1 MRWAQLLLLAPA
13 ARGFSFDVPTGKVEC
28 FQELANASDHVA
40 GDWQV
45 SRHKDDA
52 ELLTLDVQVT
62 SPDGNHVY
70 KVESEM
76 SGAFDYFATVEGVYS
91 FCFSNRDGPP
101 KKVVAKIGVG
111 EPPDLIQLAK
121 TEHLT
126 PIEERIKNLHESMNA
141 VRDLQD
147 QLRDQ
152 DEAHDKMSR
161 STKSWLLYFTMLEAI
176 VLVAVSLWQI
186 LYLRSFFE
194 VKRVV

>member
-1 MRWAQLLLLAPA
+1 MSKLIKDA
-13 ARGFSFDVPTGKVEC
+13 AHEAESHEPKHHGLPTLNVRVVSPEGSEVYSATGEAHGSFD
-28 FQELANASDHVA
+28 
-40 GDWQV
+40 
-45 SRHKDDA
+45 
-52 ELLTLDVQVT
+52 
-62 SPDGNHVY
+62 Y
-70 KVESEM
+70 
-76 SGAFDYFATVEGVYS
+76 YATVEGVYQ
-91 FCFSNRDGPP
+91 FCFKNPMGPT
-101 KKVVAKIGVG
+101 KEVVSKIHVG

-147 QLRDQ
+147 QLAAQ
-152 DEAHDKMSR
+152 DELHHKMTR
-161 STKSWLLYFTMLEAI
+161 STRSWLLYFTVLEAI